1 MRNISTSNRKPSAAG
16 SGVRTEAL
24 WVTCRPPY
32 PLCHSGYPSGSSSL
46 HNDNVVKAQTANP
59 RTPFPDRQSAHIL
72 SQYLSCHCS
81 NPSFPPSQPS
91 LKAPSNP
98 HCSLRRLECHS
109 AGSGCA
115 FCADKTEYK
124 NQSRGVELSNIVP
137 TGGYSRPAAGRR
149 FKRGLM
155 CSQGCK
161 QVTRYQ
167 GVL

>member
-91 LKAPSNP
+91 LRLLPTPTALSGVSSAIAQAQAVPSALTKQ
-98 HCSLRRLECHS
+98 SI
-109 AGSGCA
+109 
-115 FCADKTEYK
+115 KT
-124 NQSRGVELSNIVP
+124 NRAELSCQISCPREATVV
-137 TGGYSRPAAGRR
+137 
-149 FKRGLM
+149 
-155 CSQGCK
+155 QQ
-161 QVTRYQ
+161 QVDASS
-167 GVL
+167 VA